1 MLDLSSAPLV
11 SGMGAK
17 SGHRQ
22 SMVDLRPPPTSD
34 PRQRF
39 SVASE
44 LPPHLRHYL
53 VSDEPRLFVS
63 GIVMGCLN
71 YQGYLC
77 DI

>member
-11 SGMGAK
+11 PGMGTK

-22 SMVDLRPPPTSD
+22 SMVDLRPPPASD

-39 SVASE
+39 SMASGHGLGE

-53 VSDEPRLFVS
+53 VSDILRLFE
-63 GIVMGCLN
+63 
-71 YQGYLC
+71 
-77 DI
+77 